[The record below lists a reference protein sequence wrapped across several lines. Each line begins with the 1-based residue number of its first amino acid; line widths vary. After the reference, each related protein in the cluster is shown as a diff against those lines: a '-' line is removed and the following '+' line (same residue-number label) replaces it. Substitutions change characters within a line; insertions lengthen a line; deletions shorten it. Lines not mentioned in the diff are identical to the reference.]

1 MMETATK
8 SHRTPNAYHAPLRND
23 LRSSM
28 VAQAEIVLRSAR
40 RPPHAKTCKHG
51 ISLKRPDMRM
61 TRKTLMLSGTQLNSL
76 AEVFRLLGD
85 PNRLR
90 IVMYCMD
97 DPKSVGNIA
106 EKLGL
111 SQTLVSQHLRLL
123 RGARIV
129 VGKRQA
135 KNVFYSVADDHVG
148 GMIVDMVTRVK
159 EGALLVDDVKIRVR
173 PI

>member
-1 MMETATK
+1 
-8 SHRTPNAYHAPLRND
+8 
-23 LRSSM
+23 
-28 VAQAEIVLRSAR
+28 
-40 RPPHAKTCKHG
+40 
-51 ISLKRPDMRM
+51 
-61 TRKTLMLSGTQLNSL
+61 MLSGTQLNSL
-76 AEVFRLLGD
+76 AEAFRLLGD

-123 RGARIV
+123 RGARLV

-148 GMIVDMVTRVK
+148 CMIVDMAMHVK
-159 EGALLVDDVKIRVR
+159 EGRLFAR
-173 PI
+173 